1 VDSAMGHTEKVK
13 QRSLDNERFRYLAD
27 FEALANK
34 MSNSIDMSDS
44 FISQVNVFVF
54 VDILK
59 HIIFFLGLR

>member
-1 VDSAMGHTEKVK
+1 MGHTEKVK
-13 QRSLDNERFRYLAD
+13 QRSLDNEGFRYLAD

-44 FISQVNVFVF
+44 FISQVNVFVL